1 MFVTVGKIIAQLHKP
16 NNCWNNKKE
25 KIMENTISYD
35 YKTIKVKRS
44 IETLVCDTYENLG
57 WEMTNTS
64 SVEGSIFY
72 VNLSFKRDRK
82 IANKTELLKLQEKAD
97 SVIASIEALQNK
109 QKNSGLAEAVTTGT
123 IGALTFGGGMSMCL
137 TLSGVGFMIG
147 GIALGVVGAGICA
160 LAYPLFKK
168 LNKKKSSN
176 IQPILESEFDK
187 LADICEQAAN
197 LR

>member
-1 MFVTVGKIIAQLHKP
+1 
-16 NNCWNNKKE
+16 
-25 KIMENTISYD
+25 MENTISYD

-109 QKNSGLAEAVTTGT
+109 QKNSGFAEAVTTGT
-123 IGALTFGGGMSMCL
+123 VGALTFGGGMSMCL

-147 GIALGVVGAGICA
+147 GITLGVVGAGICA

-187 LADICEQAAN
+187 LADICEQSAN

>member
-1 MFVTVGKIIAQLHKP
+1 
-16 NNCWNNKKE
+16 
-25 KIMENTISYD
+25 MENTISYD

-72 VNLSFKRDRK
+72 VNLSFKRNRK

-97 SVIASIEALQNK
+97 GVIATIEALQSK
-109 QKNSGLAEAVTTGT
+109 QKNAGTAEAVTTGVVGT
-123 IGALTFGGGMSMCL
+123 LTFGGGMSMCML
-137 TLSGVGFMIG
+137 LKGVGFMLG
-147 GIALGVVGAGICA
+147 GIALGLIGAGICA

-168 LNKKKSSN
+168 LNKKKSAN

-187 LADICEQAAN
+187 LADICEQAAQ
-197 LR
+197 LK